1 MSLFT
6 KSVLKF
12 LSIMS
17 LIAQFLCAFAGLM
30 LLFAT
35 GAVLLVPNG
44 VKKQLLQ
51 YVDVNSNLNTNP
63 SVWLLVL
70 SCLVALAIIAC
81 LFIIMYALRK
91 MIGNIYIQDFFV
103 YQNLT
108 CLKQI
113 LIAIISFTILQF
125 ISQLFFAKLHAYNVS
140 NVFSNSSPGL
150 LGNILLL
157 AIVYTLYVVFKY
169 GISLQD
175 DSNNVI

>member
-1 MSLFT
+1 MNLFT
-6 KSVLKF
+6 QTVLKF
-12 LSIMS
+12 LSITS
-17 LIAQFLCAFAGLM
+17 LIAQFFCAFAGLM
-30 LLFAT
+30 LIFAT
-35 GAVLLVPNG
+35 GAVLLVPEG

-51 YVDVNSNLNTNP
+51 YVELNNP
-63 SVWLLVL
+63 SVWSLVL
-70 SCLVALAIIAC
+70 SCLVALTIIAC

-91 MIGNIYIQDFFV
+91 MIGNIYVQDFFV
-103 YQNLT
+103 PQNLT
-108 CLKQI
+108 YLKLI
-113 LIAIISFTILQF
+113 LIAITSFTILQF

-140 NVFSNSSPGL
+140 TVFSDSSPGL

>member
-1 MSLFT
+1 MNLFT
-6 KSVLKF
+6 KTVLKF

-30 LLFAT
+30 LLFAA
-35 GAVLLVPNG
+35 GALLLVPNG

-51 YVDVNSNLNTNP
+51 YVDLNSNTNP
-63 SVWLLVL
+63 SVWFLVL

-81 LFIIMYALRK
+81 LFIIMYALHK
-91 MIGNIYIQDFFV
+91 MIGNIYAQDFFV
-103 YQNLT
+103 SQNLT
-108 CLKQI
+108 YLKLI
-113 LIAIISFTILQF
+113 LIAITSFTILQF

-140 NVFSNSSPGL
+140 NIFSNSSPGL
-150 LGNILLL
+150 MGNILLL

>member
-1 MSLFT
+1 MNLFT
-6 KSVLKF
+6 KTVLKF
-12 LSIMS
+12 LSIVS
-17 LIAQFLCAFAGLM
+17 LIAQVLCAFAGLM
-30 LLFAT
+30 LLFAS
-35 GAVLLVPNG
+35 GALLLVPNG

-51 YVDVNSNLNTNP
+51 YADLNSNTNP

-81 LFIIMYALRK
+81 LFIIMYALHK
-91 MIGNIYIQDFFV
+91 IIGNIYEQHFFV
-103 YQNLT
+103 FQNLT
-108 CLKQI
+108 YLKLI
-113 LIAIISFTILQF
+113 LISITSFTILQF
-125 ISQLFFAKLHAYNVS
+125 TSQLFFAKIHAFNVS
-140 NVFSNSSPGL
+140 DVFSNSSPGL